1 MARQVRRKMGWD
13 EGNGNDIANRT
24 GPLGVIGNVLG
35 LKHHVHQSTSS
46 ITCGGTEGFRAHLGF
61 ASVRE
66 AETLLRKA
74 RMLQ

>member
-13 EGNGNDIANRT
+13 ERSDNNIASRT
-24 GPLGVIGNVLG
+24 EPLGVIGNVLG
-35 LKHHVHQSTSS
+35 LKHHVHESTSS
-46 ITCGGTEGFRAHLGF
+46 ITCGGTESFRAHLGF

-66 AETLLRKA
+66 AEALLRKA